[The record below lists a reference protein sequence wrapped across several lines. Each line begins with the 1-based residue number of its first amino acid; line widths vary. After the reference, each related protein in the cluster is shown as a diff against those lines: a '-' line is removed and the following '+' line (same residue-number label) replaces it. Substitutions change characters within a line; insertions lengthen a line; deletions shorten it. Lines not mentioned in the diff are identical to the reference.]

1 MGLKV
6 EMKPGERIIIGESL
20 LTNGDK
26 STSFIVEG
34 TAPILREKDVL
45 TPELA
50 DTPCKKIY
58 LAVQMMYLSND
69 VPQYQENYFKLVSDL
84 ISAAP
89 SFLPIIDEI
98 NNRILTGHLYKALR
112 EARGLLD
119 HEQEILSHARR
130 S

>member
-58 LAVQMMYLSND
+58 LAVQMMYLSGD
-69 VPQYQENYFKLVSDL
+69 APQYQENYLKLVSDL
-84 ISAAP
+84 LVAVP
-89 SFLPIIDEI
+89 SFLPMIDEV

-112 EARGLLD
+112 EARSLLD

>member
-50 DTPCKKIY
+50 RY
-58 LAVQMMYLSND
+58 AL
-69 VPQYQENYFKLVSDL
+69 QENLSCGSDDVFVQVMCRNIKTTILNLCL
-84 ISAAP
+84 I
-89 SFLPIIDEI
+89 L
-98 NNRILTGHLYKALR
+98 LR
-112 EARGLLD
+112 QRL
-119 HEQEILSHARR
+119 RFCP
-130 S
+130 